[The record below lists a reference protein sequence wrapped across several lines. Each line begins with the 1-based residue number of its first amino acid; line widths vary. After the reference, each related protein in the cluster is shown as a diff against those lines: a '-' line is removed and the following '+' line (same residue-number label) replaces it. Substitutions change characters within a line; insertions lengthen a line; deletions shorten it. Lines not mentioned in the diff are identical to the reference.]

1 MPARAIS
8 SATVSF
14 GLVSIPIKLYSAHET
29 ANDIHFN
36 MLHAECGTRLKQQ
49 YICPLHERTISR
61 DETARGYE
69 FAKGQYVMLSDDEY
83 KALQE
88 VADNTIA
95 LTEFVPAKEVDPVYF
110 ERSYYM
116 GPDKGG
122 ERAYRLLI
130 DAMNETGLVGLAKYA
145 ARGKQYLVLVRPFGK
160 EGLILHQLHYSDE
173 IKSFAEVPIKEGKPA
188 TTAEVKLAVQL
199 IEQIAEKKFVPDK
212 YEDEVKERMIALI
225 EKKVQ
230 GEEITAAPEP
240 APQAQVIDLMEALRK
255 SLGMAGGGDEG
266 GAEEPEEAEADEDA
280 EEGRRAPRKA
290 AARKGAK
297 AEKADG
303 KADKAD
309 GKAEK
314 RTASSRRG

>member
-36 MLHAECGTRLKQQ
+36 MLHEECGTRLKQQ
-49 YICPLHERTISR
+49 YICPTHDRVVTR
-61 DETARGYE
+61 DETVRGYE
-69 FAKGQYVMLSDDEY
+69 FAKGQYVKLSDEEY

-110 ERSYYM
+110 ERSYYV

-122 ERAYRLLI
+122 ERAYKLLI
-130 DAMNETGLVGLAKYA
+130 EAMNETGLVGLAKYA
-145 ARGKQYLVLVRPFGK
+145 ARGKQYLVLVRPYGS
-160 EGLILHQLHYSDE
+160 EGLILHQLHYADE
-173 IKSFAEVPIKEGKPA
+173 IKSFDEVPIKEGKPA

-212 YEDEVKERMIALI
+212 YEDEVKERMLAII

-255 SLGMAGGGDEG
+255 SLGMGD
-266 GAEEPEEAEADEDA
+266 GAAEAEAA
-280 EEGRRAPRKA
+280 EERPAKKA
-290 AARKGAK
+290 SSRKGTK
-297 AEKADG
+297 GE
-303 KADKAD
+303 DKAD
-309 GKAEK
+309 GRSEK
-314 RTASSRRG
+314 RSAGRRG

>member
-1 MPARAIS
+1 MPARALS

-29 ANDIHFN
+29 SNDIHFN
-36 MLHAECGTRLKQQ
+36 MLHGECGTRLKQQ
-49 YICPLHERTISR
+49 YICPTHDRVVTR
-61 DETARGYE
+61 DETVRGYE
-69 FAKGQYVMLSDDEY
+69 FAKGQYVKLTDDEY

-110 ERSYYM
+110 ERSYYL

-122 ERAYRLLI
+122 ERAYRLI
-130 DAMNETGLVGLAKYA
+130 IEAMNETGLVGLAKYA

-160 EGLILHQLHYSDE
+160 EGLIMHQLHYADE
-173 IKSFAEVPIKEGKPA
+173 IKAFDEVPIKEGKPA
-188 TTAEVKLAVQL
+188 TSGEVKLAVQL

-230 GEEITAAPEP
+230 GEEITSAPEP

-255 SLGMAGGGDEG
+255 SLGMGGGEA
-266 GAEEPEEAEADEDA
+266 GASEASEASEEERPAKKASSRKATKGDDKA
-280 EEGRRAPRKA
+280 EGRS
-290 AARKGAK
+290 
-297 AEKADG
+297 
-303 KADKAD
+303 
-309 GKAEK
+309 EK
-314 RTASSRRG
+314 RTAGRRG

>member
-36 MLHAECGTRLKQQ
+36 MLHEECGTRLKQQ
-49 YICPLHERTISR
+49 YICPTHDRVVTR
-61 DETARGYE
+61 DETVRGYE
-69 FAKGQYVMLSDDEY
+69 FAKGQYVKLSDEEY

-110 ERSYYM
+110 ERSYYV

-122 ERAYRLLI
+122 ERAYKLLI
-130 DAMNETGLVGLAKYA
+130 EAMNETGLVGLAKYA
-145 ARGKQYLVLVRPFGK
+145 ARGKQYLVLVRPYGS
-160 EGLILHQLHYSDE
+160 EGLILHQLHYADE
-173 IKSFAEVPIKEGKPA
+173 IKSFDEVPIKEGKPA

-212 YEDEVKERMIALI
+212 YEDEVKERMLAII

-255 SLGMAGGGDEG
+255 SLGMGGG
-266 GAEEPEEAEADEDA
+266 AAEAEAA
-280 EEGRRAPRKA
+280 EERPAKKA
-290 AARKGAK
+290 SSRKGTK
-297 AEKADG
+297 GE
-303 KADKAD
+303 DKAD
-309 GKAEK
+309 GRSEK
-314 RTASSRRG
+314 RSAGRRG

>member
-14 GLVSIPIKLYSAHET
+14 GLVSIPIKVYSAHET

-49 YICPLHERTISR
+49 YICPTHDRVVSR
-61 DETARGYE
+61 DETVRGYE
-69 FAKGQYVMLSDDEY
+69 FAKGQFVMLTDEEY

-95 LTEFVPAKEVDPVYF
+95 LTEFVPAKEVDPLYF
-110 ERSYYM
+110 ERTYYL

-130 DAMNETGLVGLAKYA
+130 EAMIETGLVGLAKYA
-145 ARGKQYLVLVRPFGK
+145 ARGKQYLVLVRPLGK
-160 EGLILHQLHYSDE
+160 EGLVMQTLHYADE
-173 IKSFAEVPIKEGKPA
+173 IKSFDEVPVKEGKPA
-188 TTAEVKLAVQL
+188 SSAEVKLAVQL
-199 IEQIAEKKFVPDK
+199 IEQIAEKKFQPER
-212 YEDEVKERMIALI
+212 YEDEVKSRMIALI

-230 GEEITAAPEP
+230 GEEITAQPEA

-255 SLGMAGGGDEG
+255 SLGMSGGDGDET
-266 GAEEPEEAEADEDA
+266 EAEAEG
-280 EEGRRAPRKA
+280 EEAPAAATRQAPKKARKA
-290 AARKGAK
+290 AKEGK
-297 AEKADG
+297 EDG
-303 KADKAD
+303 KS
-309 GKAEK
+309 EK
-314 RTASSRRG
+314 RTATSRRG

>member
-29 ANDIHFN
+29 ANDIRFN
-36 MLHAECGTRLKQQ
+36 MLHDECGTRLKQQ
-49 YICPLHERTISR
+49 YICPTHDRVISR
-61 DETARGYE
+61 EETVRGYE
-69 FAKGQYVMLSDDEY
+69 FAKGQYVKLSDEEY

-110 ERSYYM
+110 ERTYYL

-160 EGLILHQLHYSDE
+160 EGLILHQLHYADE
-173 IKSFAEVPIKEGKPA
+173 IKSFDEVPIKEGKPA
-188 TTAEVKLAVQL
+188 TSAEIKLAVQL
-199 IEQIAEKKFVPDK
+199 IEQIKEKKFVPDK
-212 YEDEVKERMIALI
+212 YEDEVKERMLALI

-255 SLGMAGGGDEG
+255 SLGAGEETGEG
-266 GAEEPEEAEADEDA
+266 GEEAP
-280 EEGRRAPRKA
+280 RARKA
-290 AARKGAK
+290 AGTRKPARGESKG
-297 AEKADG
+297 DG
-303 KADKAD
+303 KS
-309 GKAEK
+309 EK
-314 RTASSRRG
+314 RSASSRRS

>member
-1 MPARAIS
+1 
-8 SATVSF
+8 
-14 GLVSIPIKLYSAHET
+14 
-29 ANDIHFN
+29 
-36 MLHAECGTRLKQQ
+36 
-49 YICPLHERTISR
+49 
-61 DETARGYE
+61 
-69 FAKGQYVMLSDDEY
+69 
-83 KALQE
+83 
-88 VADNTIA
+88 
-95 LTEFVPAKEVDPVYF
+95 
-110 ERSYYM
+110 M

-130 DAMNETGLVGLAKYA
+130 DAMNETGLVGLAKYS

-160 EGLILHQLHYSDE
+160 DGLILHQLHYSDE

-230 GEEITAAPEP
+230 GEITAAPEP

-266 GAEEPEEAEADEDA
+266 GAEEPEETEADEGA
-280 EEGRRAPRKA
+280 EEGRRAPRKTP
-290 AARKGAK
+290 ARKGAK
-297 AEKADG
+297 ADKADG

>member
-36 MLHAECGTRLKQQ
+36 MLHGECGTRLKQQ
-49 YICPLHERTISR
+49 YICPTHDRVVSR
-61 DETARGYE
+61 DETVRGYE
-69 FAKGQYVMLSDDEY
+69 FAKGQYVKLSDEEY

-122 ERAYRLLI
+122 ERAYKLLI
-130 DAMNETGLVGLAKYA
+130 EAMNETGLVGLAKYA
-145 ARGKQYLVLVRPFGK
+145 ARGKQYLVLVRPYGK

-173 IKSFAEVPIKEGKPA
+173 IKAFDEVPIKEGKPA

-212 YEDEVKERMIALI
+212 YEDEVKERMLALI

-255 SLGMAGGGDEG
+255 SLGMGGG
-266 GAEEPEEAEADEDA
+266 EAEAADAA
-280 EEGRRAPRKA
+280 EERPAKKASPRKA
-290 AARKGAK
+290 TKS
-297 AEKADG
+297 E
-303 KADKAD
+303 DKAD
-309 GKAEK
+309 GRSEK
-314 RTASSRRG
+314 RSAGRRG

>member
-36 MLHAECGTRLKQQ
+36 MLHGECGTRLKQQ
-49 YICPLHERTISR
+49 YICPTHDRVVSR
-61 DETARGYE
+61 DETVRGYE
-69 FAKGQYVMLSDDEY
+69 FAKGQYVKLSDEEY

-110 ERSYYM
+110 ERTYYL

-122 ERAYRLLI
+122 ERAYKLLI
-130 DAMNETGLVGLAKYA
+130 EAMNETGLVGLAKYA
-145 ARGKQYLVLVRPFGK
+145 ARGKQYLVLVRPYGK

-173 IKSFAEVPIKEGKPA
+173 IKAFDEVPIKEGKPA

-212 YEDEVKERMIALI
+212 YEDEVKERMLALI

-255 SLGMAGGGDEG
+255 SLGMGGGEG
-266 GAEEPEEAEADEDA
+266 EAADAAEERPAKKAS
-280 EEGRRAPRKA
+280 PRKA
-290 AARKGAK
+290 TKS
-297 AEKADG
+297 E
-303 KADKAD
+303 DKAD
-309 GKAEK
+309 GRSEK
-314 RTASSRRG
+314 RSAGRRG

>member
-36 MLHAECGTRLKQQ
+36 MLHEECGTRLKQQ
-49 YICPLHERTISR
+49 YICPTHDRVVTR
-61 DETARGYE
+61 DETVRGYE
-69 FAKGQYVMLSDDEY
+69 FAKGQYVKLSDEEY

-110 ERSYYM
+110 ERSYYV

-122 ERAYRLLI
+122 ERAYKLLI
-130 DAMNETGLVGLAKYA
+130 EAMNETGLVGLAKYA
-145 ARGKQYLVLVRPFGK
+145 ARGKQYLVLVRPYGS
-160 EGLILHQLHYSDE
+160 EGLILHQLHYADE
-173 IKSFAEVPIKEGKPA
+173 IKSFDEVPIKEGKPA

-212 YEDEVKERMIALI
+212 YEDEVKERMLSLI

-255 SLGMAGGGDEG
+255 SLGMGGGDGE
-266 GAEEPEEAEADEDA
+266 AAAEAA
-280 EEGRRAPRKA
+280 EQRPAKKA
-290 AARKGAK
+290 SSRKGTK
-297 AEKADG
+297 GE
-303 KADKAD
+303 DKAD
-309 GKAEK
+309 GRSEK
-314 RTASSRRG
+314 RSAGRRG

>member
-36 MLHAECGTRLKQQ
+36 MLHEECGTRLKQQ
-49 YICPLHERTISR
+49 YICPTHDRVVTR
-61 DETARGYE
+61 DETVRGYE
-69 FAKGQYVMLSDDEY
+69 FAKGQYVKLSDEEY

-122 ERAYRLLI
+122 ERAYKLLI
-130 DAMNETGLVGLAKYA
+130 EAMNETGLVGLAKYA
-145 ARGKQYLVLVRPFGK
+145 ARGKQYLVLVRPYGS

-173 IKSFAEVPIKEGKPA
+173 IKSFDEVPIKEGKPA

-212 YEDEVKERMIALI
+212 YEDEVKERMLAII

-255 SLGMAGGGDEG
+255 SLGMGGGE
-266 GAEEPEEAEADEDA
+266 AAAEAEA
-280 EEGRRAPRKA
+280 EERPAKKA
-290 AARKGAK
+290 SSRKGTK
-297 AEKADG
+297 GE
-303 KADKAD
+303 DKAD
-309 GKAEK
+309 GRSEK
-314 RTASSRRG
+314 RSAGRRG

>member
-36 MLHAECGTRLKQQ
+36 MLHEECGTRLKQQ
-49 YICPLHERTISR
+49 YICPTHDRVVTR
-61 DETARGYE
+61 DETVRGYE
-69 FAKGQYVMLSDDEY
+69 FAKGQYVKLSDEEY

-122 ERAYRLLI
+122 ERAYKLLI
-130 DAMNETGLVGLAKYA
+130 EAMNETGLVGLAKYA
-145 ARGKQYLVLVRPFGK
+145 ARGKQYLVLVRPYGK

-173 IKSFAEVPIKEGKPA
+173 IKAFDEVPIKEGKPA

-212 YEDEVKERMIALI
+212 YEDEVKERMLAII

-255 SLGMAGGGDEG
+255 SLGMGGEG
-266 GAEEPEEAEADEDA
+266 GAEAEAEERPAKKASSRKATKGEDKG
-280 EEGRRAPRKA
+280 EGRS
-290 AARKGAK
+290 
-297 AEKADG
+297 
-303 KADKAD
+303 
-309 GKAEK
+309 EK
-314 RTASSRRG
+314 RTAGRRG

>member
-29 ANDIHFN
+29 SNDIHFN
-36 MLHAECGTRLKQQ
+36 MLHGECGTRLKQQ
-49 YICPLHERTISR
+49 YICPTHDRVVSR
-61 DETARGYE
+61 DETVRGYE
-69 FAKGQYVMLSDDEY
+69 FAKGQFVKLTDEEY

-110 ERSYYM
+110 ERSYYL

-130 DAMNETGLVGLAKYA
+130 EAMHETGLVGLAKYA

-160 EGLILHQLHYSDE
+160 DGLIMHQLHYSDE
-173 IKSFAEVPIKEGKPA
+173 IKAFDEVPIKEGKPA
-188 TTAEVKLAVQL
+188 TSAEVKLAVQL

-212 YEDEVKERMIALI
+212 YEDEVKERMLALI

-230 GEEITAAPEP
+230 GEEITSAPEP

-255 SLGMAGGGDEG
+255 SLGMG
-266 GAEEPEEAEADEDA
+266 GAEAEAGA
-280 EEGRRAPRKA
+280 GEEERPAKKA
-290 AARKGAK
+290 SSRKGAK
-297 AEKADG
+297 GD
-303 KADKAD
+303 DKAE
-309 GKAEK
+309 GRSEK
-314 RTASSRRG
+314 RTAGRRG

>member
-14 GLVSIPIKLYSAHET
+14 GLVSIPIKVYSAHET
-29 ANDIHFN
+29 ANEIHFN

-49 YICPLHERTISR
+49 YICPTHDRVISR

-69 FAKGQYVMLSDDEY
+69 FAKGQYVLLSDEEY
-83 KALQE
+83 KALLE

-110 ERSYYM
+110 ERTYYL

-130 DAMNETGLVGLAKYA
+130 DAMTETGLVGLAKFA
-145 ARGKQYLVLVRPFGK
+145 ARGKQYLVLVRPYGK
-160 EGLILHQLHYSDE
+160 EGLVMHQLHYADE
-173 IKSFAEVPIKEGKPA
+173 VKSFSEVPIKEGKPA
-188 TTAEVKLAVQL
+188 TSAEVKLAVQL
-199 IEQIAEKKFVPDK
+199 IEQIAEKKFHPEK
-212 YEDEVKERMIALI
+212 YEDEVKERMLALI

-230 GEEITAAPEP
+230 GEEITAQPEP

-255 SLGMAGGGDEG
+255 SLGMPGGDG
-266 GAEEPEEAEADEDA
+266 D
-280 EEGRRAPRKA
+280 EEGEARQAAKKAP
-290 AARKGAK
+290 AARKRAK
-297 AEKADG
+297 SESKSEG
-303 KADKAD
+303 
-309 GKAEK
+309 K
-314 RTASSRRG
+314 RTAGPRS

>member
-36 MLHAECGTRLKQQ
+36 MLHGECGTRLKQQ
-49 YICPLHERTISR
+49 YICPTHDRVVSR
-61 DETARGYE
+61 DETVRGYE
-69 FAKGQYVMLSDDEY
+69 FAKGQYVKLSDEEY

-110 ERSYYM
+110 ERTYYL

-122 ERAYRLLI
+122 ERAYKLLI
-130 DAMNETGLVGLAKYA
+130 EAMNETGLVGLAKYA
-145 ARGKQYLVLVRPFGK
+145 ARGKQYLVLVRPYGK

-173 IKSFAEVPIKEGKPA
+173 IKAFDEVPIKEGKPA

-212 YEDEVKERMIALI
+212 YEDEVKERMLALI

-255 SLGMAGGGDEG
+255 SLGMGGG
-266 GAEEPEEAEADEDA
+266 EAEAADAA
-280 EEGRRAPRKA
+280 EERPAKKASPRKA
-290 AARKGAK
+290 TKS
-297 AEKADG
+297 E
-303 KADKAD
+303 DKAD
-309 GKAEK
+309 GRSEK
-314 RTASSRRG
+314 RSAGRRG

>member
-36 MLHAECGTRLKQQ
+36 MLHEECGTRLKQQ
-49 YICPLHERTISR
+49 YICPTHDRVVTR
-61 DETARGYE
+61 DETVRGYE
-69 FAKGQYVMLSDDEY
+69 FAKGQYVKLSDEEY

-110 ERSYYM
+110 ERSYYV

-122 ERAYRLLI
+122 ERAYKLLI
-130 DAMNETGLVGLAKYA
+130 EAMNETGLVGLAKYA
-145 ARGKQYLVLVRPFGK
+145 ARGKQYLVLVRPYGS
-160 EGLILHQLHYSDE
+160 EGLILHQLHYADE
-173 IKSFAEVPIKEGKPA
+173 IKSFDEVPIKEGKPA

-212 YEDEVKERMIALI
+212 YEDEVKERMLAII

-255 SLGMAGGGDEG
+255 SLGMGGGDGAADAEA
-266 GAEEPEEAEADEDA
+266 AEERPAK
-280 EEGRRAPRKA
+280 KA
-290 AARKGAK
+290 SSRKGTK
-297 AEKADG
+297 GE
-303 KADKAD
+303 DKAD
-309 GKAEK
+309 GRSEK
-314 RTASSRRG
+314 RSAGRRG

>member
-36 MLHAECGTRLKQQ
+36 MLHDECGTRLKQQ
-49 YICPLHERTISR
+49 YICPHHERVVTR
-61 DETARGYE
+61 DETVRGYE
-69 FAKGQYVMLSDDEY
+69 FAKGQYVKLSDEEY

-122 ERAYRLLI
+122 ERAYKLLI
-130 DAMNETGLVGLAKYA
+130 EAMNETGLVGLAKYA
-145 ARGKQYLVLVRPFGK
+145 ARGKQYLVLVRPYGK

-173 IKSFAEVPIKEGKPA
+173 IKAFDEVPIKEGKPA
-188 TTAEVKLAVQL
+188 TSAEVKLAVQL

-212 YEDEVKERMIALI
+212 YEDEVKERMLGLI

-255 SLGMAGGGDEG
+255 SLGMGGGEG
-266 GAEEPEEAEADEDA
+266 GGEAAEEERP
-280 EEGRRAPRKA
+280 
-290 AARKGAK
+290 AK
-297 AEKADG
+297 K
-303 KADKAD
+303 
-309 GKAEK
+309 
-314 RTASSRRG
+314 ASSRKATKGEDKGEGRSEKRSAGRRG